1 MKLLYLS
8 YDGILEPLGQSQI
21 LSYLEKL
28 SRSYEIYL
36 ISFEKKKDL
45 QNIESYSLIKKKINN
60 SNIRW
65 YKFTYHKYPL
75 LISTLFDIFY
85 GLIVSAYLILSKKIF
100 VIHARS
106 YVPGFTALILK
117 KITGIKYIFDIRG
130 FWADEKLDSGSWNKK
145 NIKFKFVKFIEKKI
159 FLNADHI
166 VSLTRS
172 GKNIIEKYLNIKK
185 KISVI
190 PTCVDLN
197 KFYCKFNSNNKK
209 FRLGYVGTVSG
220 WYNFDLTLKF
230 FKAML
235 TLDKSSNMIILN
247 KGEHNFIKNKL
258 KKFNIPKNKII
269 LKSISYS
276 RMPYFINQMSFGI
289 FFINPSFSKKASC
302 PTKFAEFMSCGVPVI
317 TGPQIGD
324 IDEIIVKEKI
334 GLIVKK
340 FTNYEIYKN
349 LIKMKKIQNDI
360 KIKFKCRNVAN
371 KYFSILD
378 GIEKYNKIYE
388 KIKNN

>member
-28 SRSYEIYL
+28 SLSHEIYL
-36 ISFEKKKDL
+36 VSFEKKQDL
-45 QNIESYSLIKKKINN
+45 KNVDSYKLIKKKINN

-65 YKFTYHKYPL
+65 YKLSYHKYPL
-75 LISTLFDIFY
+75 LISTLFDIFC
-85 GLIVSAYLILSKKIF
+85 GLIVSTYIILSRRIF

-130 FWADEKLDSGSWNKK
+130 FWADEKLVSGSWDEKDF
-145 NIKFKFVKFIEKKI
+145 IFKFVKFIEKKI
-159 FLNADHI
+159 FLNADYI
-166 VSLTRS
+166 VSLTKS
-172 GKNIIEKYLNIKK
+172 GKDIINKYLNFKK
-185 KISVI
+185 QISVI
-190 PTCVDLN
+190 PTCVDLK
-197 KFYCKFNSNNKK
+197 KFYFKPNNSKK
-209 FRLGYVGTVSG
+209 FRLGYVGTASG

-235 TLDKSSNMIILN
+235 TLDKNSNMIILN
-247 KGEHNFIKNKL
+247 KGEHNYIKNKL

-269 LKSISYS
+269 LKSVSFS
-276 RMPYFINQMSFGI
+276 RMPYFINQMSFGV

-302 PTKFAEFMSCGVPVI
+302 PTKFAEFMSCGVPII

-324 IDEIIVKEKI
+324 IDEIIEKEKI
-334 GLIVKK
+334 GLIIKK